1 MSQSSLQYAFSSRG
15 ITAGAVELADYVTE
29 AIAQMEEGALIPAV
43 EDLPAAELAVLRSGG
58 FVVER
63 GPVAGEDPLAR
74 AAAAYAALLETA
86 LTIKVV
92 AQALGRNESRI
103 RQRLLK
109 RSLIGIRRGRGWL
122 LPRYQFQV
130 QEHDGQPVVR
140 ALVQGI
146 EQVFPR
152 LSPELHPVA
161 LWRWFS
167 SPSTELV
174 PEDEDAPLSPRDW
187 LIAGRD
193 PGVVARLAAGL

>member
-1 MSQSSLQYAFSSRG
+1 MSQSSLQYAFASRG

-103 RQRLLK
+103 RQRLLE

-130 QEHDGQPVVR
+130 QEQDGQPVVR
-140 ALVQGI
+140 ALVPGI

-193 PGVVARLAAGL
+193 PAMVARLAAGL

>member
-1 MSQSSLQYAFSSRG
+1 M
-15 ITAGAVELADYVTE
+15 D
-29 AIAQMEEGALIPAV
+29 
-43 EDLPAAELAVLRSGG
+43 
-58 FVVER
+58 
-63 GPVAGEDPLAR
+63 
-74 AAAAYAALLETA
+74 
-86 LTIKVV
+86 
-92 AQALGRNESRI
+92 RNESRI
-103 RQRLLK
+103 RQRLLE

-130 QEHDGQPVVR
+130 QEQDGQPVVR
-140 ALVQGI
+140 ALVPGI

-187 LIAGRD
+187 LIAGRE
-193 PGVVARLAAGL
+193 PAVVARLAAGL